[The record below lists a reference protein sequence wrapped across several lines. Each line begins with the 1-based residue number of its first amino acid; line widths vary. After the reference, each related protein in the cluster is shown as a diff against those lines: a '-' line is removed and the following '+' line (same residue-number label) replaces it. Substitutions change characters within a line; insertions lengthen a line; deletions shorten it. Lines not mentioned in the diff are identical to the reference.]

1 MLKRAETT
9 LNVLLLIMTNFL
21 NSVVDPLLQK
31 LVGIAQI
38 VKSFSIN
45 TLKVARDTISRNDF
59 TPITFIKLKD
69 LLSDGKYQ
77 RLVDE
82 KFIKKQGKF
91 KPELVRP
98 LIIALRPKKLGGQK
112 VVVDGQHTACLAEI
126 YTQGGGEQELPCQ
139 IPPTLRHPEDRSLED
154 CVKVEAKFFD
164 DTNYIRNNPNSI
176 ARLRAGIAS
185 GHQNSL
191 DWLEIFMNL
200 GIHIEKV
207 GDEDGQSVYGLAKLK
222 TCVNKYGQST
232 TKDAVKLYADTIKY
246 STKDVWDSP
255 ILGGLLFGITASLH
269 FANNYLTT
277 DKKAGFKKFL
287 AERLTMKSP
296 KEWTEKTSGVIMDL
310 LIVEDK
316 FVDTYNILV
325 AAGVLDS
332 PRIGQKVIN
341 NWKLDEIHNK
351 STRHKE
357 DVDDD

>member
-1 MLKRAETT
+1 
-9 LNVLLLIMTNFL
+9 MTNFL

-31 LVGIAQI
+31 LVGVAQI

-45 TLKVARDTISRNDF
+45 TLKVTRDIISRNDF

-69 LLSDGKYQ
+69 LTSDGKYQ

-91 KPELVRP
+91 RPELVRP
-98 LIIALRPKKLGGQK
+98 LIIAIRPKKLGGQK
-112 VVVDGQHTACLAEI
+112 VIVDGQHTACLAEI

-139 IPPTLRHPEDRSLED
+139 IPPSLQHPEDRSLED
-154 CVKVEAKFFD
+154 CIKVEAKFFD

-191 DWLEIFMNL
+191 DWLEVFVNL

-207 GDEDGQSVYGLAKLK
+207 GDEEGEAVYGLAKLK
-222 TCVNKYGQST
+222 TCVNKYGQSL

-255 ILGGLLFGITASLH
+255 ILGGLLFGLTASLH
-269 FANNYLTT
+269 FAENYLTT
-277 DKKAGFKKFL
+277 DKKEGFKKFL
-287 AERLTMKSP
+287 AERLTVKSP
-296 KEWTEKTSGVIMDL
+296 KEWTEKTSGVVMDL

-316 FVDTYNILV
+316 LITTYNVLV
-325 AAGVLDS
+325 SAGVLNS
-332 PRIGQKVIN
+332 PKIGQKVIN

-351 STRHKE
+351 SNRHKE
-357 DVDDD
+357 DTEDDD